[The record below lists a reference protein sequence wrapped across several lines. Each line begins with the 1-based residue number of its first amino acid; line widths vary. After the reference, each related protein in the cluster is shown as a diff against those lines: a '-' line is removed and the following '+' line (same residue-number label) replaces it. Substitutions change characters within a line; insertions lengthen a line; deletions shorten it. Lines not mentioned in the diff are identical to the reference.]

1 MKNAGMAGAV
11 ALVGVGLITI
21 GLGNFVKAPQAMATY
36 SIAEHG
42 PEDPVVVGFGSLG
55 ASQFYNQEG
64 FLASGFWRLWSD
76 GRIQVRLLGYNR
88 PWSPANCNGS
98 LIVNFGACSQSLPV
112 DSGWME
118 LPSPPGGDGYVCQAD
133 INGDRNV
140 DGADLGLLLGYWG
153 ENPICAD
160 ATYPC
165 FDLGNLGG
173 PVAFK

>member
-1 MKNAGMAGAV
+1 MMKNAGMAGAV

-21 GLGNFVKAPQAMATY
+21 GLGNFVKAPQAMAA
-36 SIAEHG
+36 SSAALVEDG
-42 PEDPVVVGFGSLG
+42 PEEPTIVWFDVV
-55 ASQFYNQEG
+55 QEG
-64 FLASGFWRLWSD
+64 YARVAAYRLWND
-76 GRIQVRLLGYNR
+76 GTLERRTVGYSGQFADCELLTQGDCD
-88 PWSPANCNGS
+88 WQE
-98 LIVNFGACSQSLPV
+98 I
-112 DSGWME
+112 D
-118 LPSPPGGDGYVCQAD
+118 SPPGGDGYVCQAD

-160 ATYPC
+160 PAYPC